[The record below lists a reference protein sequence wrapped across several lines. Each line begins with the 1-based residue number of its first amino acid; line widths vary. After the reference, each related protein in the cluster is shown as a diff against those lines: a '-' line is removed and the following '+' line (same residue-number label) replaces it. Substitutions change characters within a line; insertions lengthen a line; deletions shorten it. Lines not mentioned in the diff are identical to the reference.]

1 MNVEYFL
8 LLFFV
13 CSAHCRDTS
22 GRSGRNWDCPLG
34 PRRWGLEGG
43 GLMFPRKL
51 VLQVSSLGPRHQYHL
66 RTQEKCDFSVHNPGQ
81 LTQTPCGL
89 GPRIS
94 VLRTSSYAHLGACV
108 LSDYIF
114 LWNICPRVG
123 LGSHGSSMFRPLRSL
138 HTVLQRGCTKSYSH
152 QKWRGAP

>member
-1 MNVEYFL
+1 M

-13 CSAHCRDTS
+13 CLLCSLQRHFGEVRQKLRLS
-22 GRSGRNWDCPLG
+22 LG
-34 PRRWGLEGG
+34 PEEVGPGG
-43 GLMFPRKL
+43 RGLMFPRKL
-51 VLQVSSLGPRHQYHL
+51 VLRVSSLGPRHQYHL

-81 LTQTPCGL
+81 LTQISCGL

-152 QKWRGAP
+152 QKCRGAP